1 MEEGSARLEKFY
13 KKEKEDAVPL
23 MIPRH
28 HQYSWISSKRIVL
41 NGNRV
46 WEEEYQVWE

>member
-13 KKEKEDAVPL
+13 KKEKEDAVSL

-28 HQYSWISSKRIVL
+28 HQYSWISGKRIVV
-41 NGNRV
+41 NRNRD
-46 WEEEYQVWE
+46 